1 MQEAI
6 ETKTVPHCVD
16 ADCNG
21 LVKPEIVFF
30 GEQLPSAF
38 FDNRSLPAQ
47 ADLAIVMGTSLSV
60 HPFASLPQL
69 CEDETPRLLINQEK
83 VGDLGG
89 RPDDVLLLEA
99 CDSGVRKLAE
109 ACGWLEELEALWATT
124 APAEDAAPKEPVKRS
139 RDELLE
145 DEVEKLTR
153 EVEENLRLG
162 KEQHEWLEKHVDN
175 KLARKQDD
183 EEEKTESA
191 PGLQP
196 ADDPDSKKMAPVASP
211 GTTKTDPGGG
221 LGHVF
226 PHMKKPSL

>member
-6 ETKTVPHCVD
+6 ETKTVPHCLD
-16 ADCNG
+16 TSCNG

-38 FDNRSLPAQ
+38 FDNRHLPGQ

-60 HPFASLPQL
+60 QPFASLPQL

-124 APAEDAAPKEPVKRS
+124 APAEVAAPKEPVKKS
-139 RDELLE
+139 CDELLE

-162 KEQHEWLEKHVDN
+162 KAQHEWLEKHVDN
-175 KLARKQDD
+175 KLARKQD
-183 EEEKTESA
+183 EEFEAECAS
-191 PGLQP
+191 GLLP

-211 GTTKTDPGGG
+211 STTKTDPGGD